1 VRRLLGFLFSTPP
14 YWPPL
19 ELFGWK
25 EHGEKLNQ
33 LSRAGS
39 WDEMTRIV
47 SDEMLD
53 AFSPSAR
60 YGEIGEVLREWYGG
74 LSDWITFP
82 MPEAPG
88 RDSGVARALR
98 AIRGA

>member
-1 VRRLLGFLFSTPP
+1 
-14 YWPPL
+14 
-19 ELFGWK
+19 
-25 EHGEKLNQ
+25 
-33 LSRAGS
+33 
-39 WDEMTRIV
+39 MTRIV